1 MPAPSPI
8 YPYVTTDINT
18 FLGKIKILKRILI
31 CSMQIN
37 IDQSAKYILEKEKDR
52 LRKAGITGASLSDA
66 IRALG
71 ARPVTE
77 NDHPRR
83 PRGNAGGA

>member
-8 YPYVTTDINT
+8 YPYVTTNINT
-18 FLGKIKILKRILI
+18 FLGKIEILKRILI
-31 CSMQIN
+31 YTMQIN

-71 ARPVTE
+71 ARPAK
-77 NDHPRR
+77 DDQPRR

>member
-1 MPAPSPI
+1 
-8 YPYVTTDINT
+8 
-18 FLGKIKILKRILI
+18 
-31 CSMQIN
+31 MQIN

-71 ARPVTE
+71 ARPAKE
-77 NDHPRR
+77 SDQPRR